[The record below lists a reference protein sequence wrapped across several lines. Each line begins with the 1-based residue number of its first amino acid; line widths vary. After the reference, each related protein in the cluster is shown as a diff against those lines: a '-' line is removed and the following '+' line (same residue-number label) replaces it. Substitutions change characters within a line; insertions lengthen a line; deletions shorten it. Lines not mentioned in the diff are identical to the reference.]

1 MMDLIVILGAHV
13 KRYSL
18 DIYKT
23 CWDLQLKYLGGDCVP
38 ATSFPSLF
46 SLEQLHVNPVLQ

>member
-1 MMDLIVILGAHV
+1 MMDLIVVLGAHV

-38 ATSFPSLF
+38 TTSFPSLL
-46 SLEQLHVNPVLQ
+46 SLEQLHVNPVSQ

>member
-1 MMDLIVILGAHV
+1 MDLIVIRGAHV

-23 CWDLQLKYLGGDCVP
+23 CWDLQLKYLGGDSVP
-38 ATSFPSLF
+38 TTSLPSLLG
-46 SLEQLHVNPVLQ
+46 SEQLHANPLLQ